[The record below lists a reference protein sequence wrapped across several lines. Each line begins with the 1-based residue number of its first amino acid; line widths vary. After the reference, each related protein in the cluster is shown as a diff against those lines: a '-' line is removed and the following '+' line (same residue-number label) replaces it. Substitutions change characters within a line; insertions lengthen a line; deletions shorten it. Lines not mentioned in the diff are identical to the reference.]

1 VITEMRTANYSNWG
15 LEDPEAQVEAWAAQL
30 KRIPSFLRLA
40 ELCLGL
46 RVVATE
52 IACLNIQSVD
62 ADADANEETDA
73 ADDEAADKDPA
84 PEPASTEK
92 GKARA
97 VTPVASTSE
106 VPPNPLQE
114 QGLVR
119 CDPEVSPAGYLIPCL
134 FTKSRFSLP

>member
-1 VITEMRTANYSNWG
+1 MRTANYSNWG

-30 KRIPSFLRLA
+30 KRIPTFLRLA

-62 ADADANEETDA
+62 ADAEDETDA
-73 ADDEAADKDPA
+73 ADDEAADKNQE
-84 PEPASTEK
+84 PEPEDPLDK
-92 GKARA
+92 GKGREA
-97 VTPVASTSE
+97 TPVASTSQ
-106 VPPNPLQE
+106 VPPDPLQE

-119 CDPEVSPAGYLIPCL
+119 CDVEVSPFGY
-134 FTKSRFSLP
+134 